1 MKENEKENLNK
12 KENNNKNSMDEKILY
27 EIKFVETEDGY
38 RLEASGDKAVLRK
51 LGIGPMMVGRKRR
64 SGRQRHWRRG
74 RPRHAMPRAT
84 FGQQTETTDQPNQPG
99 HRRPGFGSQRRFNSQ
114 RYHRHGAGRS
124 GGYPGKGFAQSGRK
138 GRPETWDW

>member
-74 RPRHAMPRAT
+74 RPRHAMPHAT

-99 HRRPGFGSQRRFNSQ
+99 NRRPGLGPRRRF
-114 RYHRHGAGRS
+114 HGRHGTGRS
-124 GGYPGKGFAQSGRK
+124 GGFPGKDFPQSRRK
-138 GRPETWDW
+138 GHPETWDW